1 MAVVGL
7 RLESEHEDTCC
18 ATIELRGAAAVFA
31 PPADE
36 PSQKAAVAALLAAAL
51 AAVASG
57 AVSKG
62 SKPDRAMFAPIP
74 KNFKGAVL
82 TPDLVQAWKLHAGV
96 KQ

>member
-18 ATIELRGAAAVFA
+18 ATIELRDAAAA

-36 PSQKAAVAALLAAAL
+36 ASQEAAAAALLAAAK

-62 SKPDRAMFAPIP
+62 SKPDRIRFAPIP

-82 TPDLVQAWKLHAGV
+82 TPDLVQAWKLQAGV
-96 KQ
+96 K